1 MDLTKAIEKIEANRV
16 QAEASFVFCLWKD
29 PQRYDDYKNINE
41 GTDKTLICEEQVFYF
56 MVGRGIRRQGFSNI
70 CPATGPFPR
79 PSLPAAAWPSKRA
92 CRSWS

>member
-41 GTDKTLICEEQVFYF
+41 GTDKTLICEEQVSVSYTHLTLPT
-56 MVGRGIRRQGFSNI
+56 N
-70 CPATGPFPR
+70 
-79 PSLPAAAWPSKRA
+79 SLV
-92 CRSWS
+92 